1 MLVNF
6 VRFFS
11 CVAAMSAIVLVGCA
25 SEPQLISK
33 SHAVPAGVDLSGRWM
48 VRADRIARRSAM
60 DSTQE
65 KLMTSSR
72 SQRSR
77 RQRSA
82 SGMSAQVF
90 LEYGE
95 SLKISQTNY
104 GIFISYDRS
113 VVEEFTF
120 GENRIVSVGPIQA
133 RRVSGWEGNSFVVE
147 TLDDTGTT
155 LFEAWHLDE
164 DNTVL
169 VRDIR
174 LSKDDEDK
182 FSYRQ
187 VFDRQ

>member
-1 MLVNF
+1 
-6 VRFFS
+6 
-11 CVAAMSAIVLVGCA
+11 MSAIALVGCA
-25 SEPQLISK
+25 AEPQLISK
-33 SHAVPAGVDLSGRWM
+33 SHAVPADVDLSGRWI
-48 VRADRIARRSAM
+48 VRADRGTRRSDL

-65 KLMTSSR
+65 KLIPASR

-147 TLDDTGTT
+147 TLDDTRTT